1 MKKLLITLTIFSF
14 LSCANM
20 TPEQKTQVAQSAIQA
35 IQIGMSIAEVTGL
48 LHVTSPRSQSADTVL
63 KYENY
68 NLHFQDDKLIAIT
81 PEGFR

>member
-1 MKKLLITLTIFSF
+1 MKKLLIALTMFSF

-20 TPEQKTQVAQSAIQA
+20 TPAQKTQVAESAIQL

-48 LHVTSPRSQSADTVL
+48 LNVTTARSQSDDTVL

-68 NLHFQDDKLIAIT
+68 NLHFKDDKLIAIT